1 MSKSIP
7 WSLFALVLAG
17 CASPKAHPI
26 RFGIAAQQSPS
37 QIAAYLARDLGFFA
51 KAGLDVEVEEFSGS
65 SKAMQSLIGGSLDVV
80 SGYHEQVAGLDA
92 SAPPIRTFYAL
103 TNSQMVALAVSP
115 RAKSK
120 IESVADLR
128 GKTVGVTALG
138 SATHI
143 LLNYLLARNRIGPND
158 VTPVAIGTATRALA
172 AMERGA
178 VEAGVVSDFTVRA
191 LERGGPVRILADTR
205 SPQGVRAT
213 YGVDRYPGAAV
224 FAKQDWLAAHPDSAR
239 KLCRALDEARAWAVT
254 NGADAVLAKLPAG
267 QQGDDPKLY
276 REVVRTAVAMLLP
289 NGRIDPAGA
298 EAASKTVGG
307 AKPPGETYTN
317 EFIP

>member
-1 MSKSIP
+1 MSKSFQ
-7 WSLFALVLAG
+7 LAFLALALAACG
-17 CASPKAHPI
+17 GPQVP
-26 RFGIAAQQSPS
+26 RVGFGIAAQQSPS
-37 QIAAYLARDLGFFA
+37 QIVAYLARDLGLFA
-51 KAGLDVEVEEFSGS
+51 KFGLEVQVEEFSGS

-92 SAPPIRTFYAL
+92 TAPPVRTFYAL

-120 IESVADLR
+120 IETVAGLK

-143 LLNYLLARNRIGPND
+143 LLDYLLARNGLAPSD
-158 VTPVAIGTATRALA
+158 VTPVAIGTAARSLA

-178 VEAGVVSDFTVRA
+178 VEAGVVSDFTVRT
-191 LERGGPVRILADTR
+191 LELRGAVKILADTR
-205 SPQGVRAT
+205 TPEGVRAT
-213 YGVDRYPGAAV
+213 YGVNRYPGAAV
-224 FAKQDWLAAHPDSAR
+224 FAKQEWLRANPETAR
-239 KLCRALDEARAWAVT
+239 KLCRALDEARTWAVT
-254 NGADAVLAKLPAG
+254 NGPDAVLAKLPAG
-267 QQGDDPKLY
+267 QTGSDPKLY

-289 NGRIDPAGA
+289 DGRVDPAGA

-307 AKPPGETYTN
+307 SRPPGETYTN
-317 EFIP
+317 EFLP